1 MDPGLDNLQQ
11 KVDASGKGLVDNEK
25 ANEQR
30 VSITTSRPLR
40 GQNWTSILRK
50 ANLEAPGYQETVE
63 KIKREKDAK

>member
-25 ANEQR
+25 ANEQG

-63 KIKREKDAK
+63 KIKRGKDAK

>member
-40 GQNWTSILRK
+40 GQNWTSILGK